1 MSIGDF
7 IMKVTS
13 TRRSPRVVRMNMTG
27 SIMRSQEPKMKMR
40 GSESDERR
48 VAWRAVLPWC
58 LHERSAVCAA
68 QMGINYPQSS
78 GTVTL

>member
-1 MSIGDF
+1 MS
-7 IMKVTS
+7 M
-13 TRRSPRVVRMNMTG
+13 
-27 SIMRSQEPKMKMR
+27 QEQKLKMR

-48 VAWRAVLPWC
+48 VARRAVLLWC

-68 QMGINYPQSS
+68 QMGINYLQSS